1 MRISDWSSDVCS
13 SDLVGAQRQLDR
25 VGKAEILVDTV
36 GERAEI
42 LHLVDDL
49 ILAAEDVRVVL
60 RELAQAHKAVEGAVG
75 LIAVQAAIPLNAQR
89 QVAEG
94 LIPRPEDRDGR
105 GAVHRIEGNPRT
117 EKTRS
122 DPRSIIRQW

>member
-1 MRISDWSSDVCS
+1 MPFELGRIEGALARQFLPAIIVGREPRADDRIAEFGLRQIPHLFAAEA
-13 SDLVGAQRQLDR
+13 LVGAQRQLDR

-60 RELAQAHKAVEGAVG
+60 RELRSEEHTSELQSLMRISYAVF
-75 LIAVQAAIPLNAQR
+75 
-89 QVAEG
+89 
-94 LIPRPEDRDGR
+94 
-105 GAVHRIEGNPRT
+105 
-117 EKTRS
+117 
-122 DPRSIIRQW
+122 